1 MFGRT
6 ISRWL
11 RNKRGNVSIIFAAS
25 VIPMVFLTGMGYDY
39 ASAALRQEQLNAA
52 ADAAVLA
59 ALTPGLL
66 TQDDAA
72 ATNAAL
78 TTFMAQ
84 ANVVQGVT
92 IKSSDVNVSVADT
105 ATTRTVQ
112 ITYKAESVN
121 FFPKVLNNTDYIPI
135 GGTSQA
141 NAQYAPN
148 INFYLLLD
156 SSPSMAIAATQA
168 GIDTMVSNT
177 SAQGGCA
184 FACHETHPASETSN
198 VKSGGVYI
206 DNRQLARNLGVTL
219 RIDLLRLATQNLMTT
234 ATTAAAN
241 DNATYKMAIYTFD
254 VGFNTIQALTANLTT
269 AATAAGAIDT
279 LATYDQ
285 GHLTSGFSNN
295 DMDTDF
301 DYAMYSINAVM
312 PNPGNGTSQAGDT
325 PQEILFIVTDG
336 VEDESVGGTYA
347 MNATLN
353 KVINTGG
360 TRTMVPMSTG
370 VGTAKNTA
378 INSTVA
384 IPAPSKDWC
393 TAIKA
398 RGIRIAVLYT
408 VYLPLPTNSFYNS
421 NIKPW
426 QPNIGPTLNS
436 CASPG
441 LYFMVDTGGD
451 ISAALTAL
459 FETAIQT
466 AHLSL

>member
-1 MFGRT
+1 MFGPM

-11 RNKRGNVSIIFAAS
+11 RNRRGNVSIIFAFS
-25 VIPMVFLTGMGYDY
+25 IIPMVFLTGMGYDY
-39 ASAALRQEQLNAA
+39 ASAALREEQLNAA

-66 TQDDAA
+66 TQDDTA
-72 ATNAAL
+72 ATNAAMS
-78 TTFMAQ
+78 TFMAQ
-84 ANVVQGVT
+84 ASVVDGVV
-92 IKSSDVNVSVADT
+92 IKQSDVTVTVTDT

-112 ITYKAESVN
+112 INYNAESQN
-121 FFPKVLNNTDYIPI
+121 FFPKVLNNTNYIALA
-135 GGTSQA
+135 GKSQA

-156 SSPSMAIAATQA
+156 SSPSMAIAATQN
-168 GIDTMVSNT
+168 GIDTMVNNT
-177 SAQGGCA
+177 SPQGGCA
-184 FACHETHPASETSN
+184 FGCHETHPSSESN
-198 VKSGGVYI
+198 NPKDPNDPTGKTLI

-234 ATTAAAN
+234 AATAAQN
-241 DNATYKMAIYTFD
+241 DNATYQMAIYTFD
-254 VGFNTIQALTANLTT
+254 VLFHTVQPMTANLTT
-269 AATAAGAIDT
+269 AGTAASAIDT

-285 GHLTSGFSNN
+285 GHLTNGFSNN

-301 DYAMYSINAVM
+301 DNAMSSINTVM
-312 PNPGNGTSQAGDT
+312 PTPGNGTSQAGDT
-325 PQEILFIVTDG
+325 PQEILFVVTDG
-336 VEDESVGGTYA
+336 VEDESVNGTPTW
-347 MNATLN
+347 NAALN
-353 KVINTGG
+353 SNINTGG
-360 TRTMVPMSTG
+360 ARTMLAMNTG
-370 VGTAKNTA
+370 KT
-378 INSTVA
+378 
-384 IPAPSKDWC
+384 DWC
-393 TAIKA
+393 TAIKN

-421 NIKPW
+421 NIKPF
-426 QPNIGPTLNS
+426 QPNIGTTLNS

-451 ISAALTAL
+451 ISAALTSL

>member
-1 MFGRT
+1 MFGPT

-11 RNKRGNVSIIFAAS
+11 RNKRGNVSIIFAFS
-25 VIPMVFLTGMGYDY
+25 IIPMVFLTGMGYDY
-39 ASAALRQEQLNAA
+39 ASAALREEQLNAA

-66 TQDDAA
+66 TQDDTA

-84 ANVVQGVT
+84 ASVVAGVV
-92 IKSSDVNVSVADT
+92 IKQADVTVTVTDT

-112 ITYKAESVN
+112 LNYSAQSQN
-121 FFPKVLNNTDYIPI
+121 FFPKVLNNANYIALA
-135 GGTSQA
+135 GTSQA

-156 SSPSMAIAATQA
+156 SSPSMAIAATQN
-168 GIDTMVSNT
+168 GIDTMVNNT
-177 SAQGGCA
+177 SKQGGCA
-184 FACHETHPASETSN
+184 FACHETHPSSESSN
-198 VKSGGVYI
+198 AQVGGVYI

-234 ATTAAAN
+234 AATAAAN
-241 DNATYKMAIYTFD
+241 DNATYQMAIYTFD
-254 VGFNTIQALTANLTT
+254 VGFNTIQALTSDLVAAGT
-269 AATAAGAIDT
+269 AANAIDT
-279 LATYDQ
+279 LPTYDQ
-285 GHLTSGFSNN
+285 GHLTQNFSNN

-301 DYAMYSINAVM
+301 DNAMSSINAVM
-312 PNPGNGTSQAGDT
+312 PNPGNGTTQAGDT
-325 PQEILFIVTDG
+325 PQEILFVVTDG
-336 VEDESVGGTYA
+336 VEDESVGGTPTWNST
-347 MNATLN
+347 MNTYI
-353 KVINTGG
+353 KVGG
-360 TRTMVPMSTG
+360 TRTMLAMNTG
-370 VGTAKNTA
+370 KT
-378 INSTVA
+378 
-384 IPAPSKDWC
+384 DWC
-393 TAIKA
+393 TAIKN

-451 ISAALTAL
+451 ISSALTSL